1 MNNVEFFEALSP
13 RVGTLRKK
21 LGNFEIS
28 GVCSISAPKTGHVC
42 FTQSFFL
49 ETELPDNILVLV
61 EPKEGAQL
69 PENFIEVTNAR
80 LAFAVATELL
90 SAPPLLEKLPHTA
103 PSDVASPHAGCKI
116 SPLASVAANAR
127 IGENTII
134 EAFCTIYSDVEI
146 GAGCYIK
153 SGARLGGQGFGF
165 ERDSDGVPRRIWHS
179 GGLRI
184 GNNVEIGCNSIVCAG
199 TVDASEIHD
208 HVKIDDNVLVAHN
221 CTIGSRTMIAGCAD
235 ISGSVVIGQD
245 VWIGPRATISSK
257 IFIGDGASIIIG
269 SVVARHVKPNETF
282 AKIRS

>member
-134 EAFCTIYSDVEI
+134 EALHDLFGRRNRCRMLYKIRRAPRR
-146 GAGCYIK
+146 AG
-153 SGARLGGQGFGF
+153 LWF
-165 ERDSDGVPRRIWHS
+165 ERDTDGVPRRI
-179 GGLRI
+179 
-184 GNNVEIGCNSIVCAG
+184 C
-199 TVDASEIHD
+199 
-208 HVKIDDNVLVAHN
+208 
-221 CTIGSRTMIAGCAD
+221 
-235 ISGSVVIGQD
+235 
-245 VWIGPRATISSK
+245 
-257 IFIGDGASIIIG
+257 
-269 SVVARHVKPNETF
+269 
-282 AKIRS
+282 IRVGFVSAIMWK

>member
-1 MNNVEFFEALSP
+1 MNSEEFFNALST
-13 RVGTLRKK
+13 RVDTLNKK
-21 LGNFEIS
+21 FGNFEIS
-28 GVCSISAPKTGHVC
+28 GVCSISAPKEGHVC
-42 FTQSFFL
+42 FTKNFPAD
-49 ETELPDNILVLV
+49 TELPDNMLVLV
-61 EPKEGAQL
+61 EPKDGAPL
-69 PENFIEVTNAR
+69 PENHIEVTNAR
-80 LAFAVATELL
+80 LAFAVASELL
-90 SAPPLLEKLPHTA
+90 SAPHLVQRLPHTH
-103 PSDVASPHAGCKI
+103 SGEVAGAHASCKI

-134 EAFCTIYSDVEI
+134 EAFCTIYPDVEI

-165 ERDSDGVPRRIWHS
+165 ERDTDGVPRRIWHS

-184 GNNVEIGCNSIVCAG
+184 GNDVEIGCNSIVCAG

-245 VWIGPRATISSK
+245 VWIGPQATISNK
-257 IFIGDGASIIIG
+257 IVIGDGASIVIG